1 MRMLKG
7 FAVLIALALQVSA
20 QSRPPKIL
28 EIYRDFLK
36 PESEAAYAA
45 YSDIERDIAR
55 VCIELAFPHAYL
67 AIESLTGPK
76 EVWFLNGWE
85 SSAEQGQVADDY
97 AKNAPLAAALEKHA
111 KRKASVVLTPIEVF
125 AKYRQHSGSSE
136 PWGMGMGRFLVIT
149 VTRASGRMDG
159 TTFETADGTKFI
171 LLPAN
176 ERAVA
181 DAKAAAIGAET
192 RVFAVRPY
200 WSKPAEEWVSADPA
214 FWRLVAVR

>member
-1 MRMLKG
+1 MLQG
-7 FAVLIALALQVSA
+7 FAILIALALQISA
-20 QSRPPKIL
+20 QSKPPKIL

-36 PESEAAYAA
+36 PGNEAAY
-45 YSDIERDIAR
+45 DETERDIAR
-55 VCIELAFPHAYL
+55 VCIELGFPHAYL

-85 SSAEQGQVADDY
+85 SSAEQEQVADEY
-97 AKNAPLAAALEKHA
+97 AKNTPLVAALEENA
-111 KRKASVVLTPIEVF
+111 KRKAGLVLTPVEVF
-125 AKYRQHSGSSE
+125 ANYRPYSAGGE
-136 PWGMGMGRFLVIT
+136 PWRLGMGRFLVIT

-171 LLPAN
+171 VLPAN
-176 ERAVA
+176 TRAAA
-181 DAKAAAIGAET
+181 DAKAAAIGSET

-214 FWRLVAVR
+214 FWRLAAVP